1 MTAFWIVVAF
11 TAAIGLAFAGRGRAA
26 WIAPGAGLLVVWLL
40 SGPESWLL
48 FLGVSLPFAAAIAL
62 LGSPAR
68 RAAFVTPRLAPI
80 VAGMLP
86 KLGGTE
92 REALEAGTVW
102 WDRELFSGRPDWQAL
117 RDFEPMQ
124 LSEAEQAFLD
134 GPVEQLCRM
143 LDDWAIVQRGDLSER
158 VWAFLKEKRFFG
170 MIIPE
175 KFGGLGFSAQ
185 AHSRVVEKIASRSV
199 TAAVTVMV
207 PNSLG
212 PGELLVHYGTEEQK
226 AHYLPRLARGEEI
239 PCFALTGPE
248 AGSDAAA
255 TQSIGIVCRGEYEGR
270 EVLGIRLSWRKRYIT
285 LSSVSTL
292 IGVAFR
298 LSDPDRLLGGE
309 EDRGITCALVP
320 SRLPG
325 VEIGRRHDPMGVP
338 FHNGPTEGHDVFVP
352 LDAVIGGREGAG
364 RGWTMLMQCLA
375 VGRSIS
381 LPSLSTGG
389 AKLAARLVS
398 AYAMVREQFDTP
410 IGRFEGVQ
418 EPLARIAG
426 LTYLMDATRALTS
439 AAVDAGEKPAVL
451 SAIAKAWLTEA
462 MRDVV
467 ADAMDIRAGAAI
479 QRGPRNVLARAW
491 AAAPIGIT
499 VEGSN
504 ILTRSMIIYG
514 QGAIRCHPFA
524 LEEILAVENDD
535 IQRLDRAF
543 FGHVGHVVRTAVR
556 APLLALTRG
565 RLETGVP
572 GGPLR
577 RELQRL
583 SRLSAA
589 FALVSEGAMVTLGG
603 ALKRR
608 ESITGRLAD
617 ALAWMYLASAAAHR
631 FEHEGR
637 PEGDEAFV
645 RWGIEHALAQ
655 AEAAL
660 DGVLRNL
667 PARPVAGLLRAL
679 VFPIGRCEPGPDDAR
694 GSEVARTLLDDP
706 DARDRLTAGIYR
718 PPADELGLGRLEAAL
733 EKATT
738 ALTVEARLRAAVR
751 DARLEH
757 APGDDLARA
766 GVAAGVIS
774 EADLKA
780 LEAADAAR
788 DEVIRV
794 DDFDEEEYVGLR
806 G

>member
-26 WIAPGAGLLVVWLL
+26 WVAPGAGLMFVWLL
-40 SGPESWLL
+40 SGPASWPFFLTVALL
-48 FLGVSLPFAAAIAL
+48 FAAGIAL
-62 LGSPAR
+62 LGSPPR
-68 RAAFVTPRLAPI
+68 RAAFVTRRLAPF
-80 VAGMLP
+80 VARMLP
-86 KLGGTE
+86 KLGATE

-102 WDRELFSGRPDWQAL
+102 WDRELFSGRPDWNEL
-117 RDFEPMQ
+117 LGFHPKP
-124 LSEAEQAFLD
+124 LSAPEQAFLD

-143 LDDWAIVQRGDLSER
+143 LDDWAVVQRGDLPEE
-158 VWAFLKEKRFFG
+158 VWTFLKRQRFFG

-175 KFGGLGFSAQ
+175 EFGGLGFSAQ

-212 PGELLVHYGTEEQK
+212 PGELLVHYGTAEQK
-226 AHYLPRLARGEEI
+226 AYYLPRLARGEEI

-255 TQSIGIVCRGEYEGR
+255 TQSIGVVCRGSFEGQ
-270 EVLGIRLSWRKRYIT
+270 ELLGIRLSWRKRYIT

-298 LSDPDRLLGGE
+298 LSDPDRLLGGDE
-309 EDRGITCALVP
+309 ELGITCALVP
-320 SRLPG
+320 AQLPG
-325 VEIGRRHDPMGVP
+325 IEIGRRHDPMGVP

-352 LDAVIGGREGAG
+352 LDAVIGGRAGAG
-364 RGWTMLMQCLA
+364 RGWTMLMQSLA

-426 LTYLMDATRALTS
+426 LTYLMDATRALTC
-439 AAVDAGEKPAVL
+439 AAIDAGEKPAVL

-491 AAAPIGIT
+491 ASVPIGIT
-499 VEGSN
+499 VEGAN

-524 LEEILAVENDD
+524 LEEIVAVENGD
-535 IQRLDRAF
+535 IPRLDRAL
-543 FGHVGHVVRTAVR
+543 FGHVGHVVRTAIR

-572 GGPLR
+572 DGPLR

-631 FEHEGR
+631 FEHDGQ
-637 PEGDEAFV
+637 PEGDASFA

-655 AEAAL
+655 AEGAL

-667 PARPVAGLLRAL
+667 PARPVAGVLRAL
-679 VFPIGRCEPGPDDAR
+679 VLPIGRSEPGPDDAR
-694 GSEVARTLLDDP
+694 GSEVARALLDDP
-706 DARDRLTAGIYR
+706 AARDRLTAGIFH

-733 EKATT
+733 AKATT
-738 ALTVEARLRAAVR
+738 ALSVEARLRAAVR

-766 GVAAGVIS
+766 GLAAGVIS
-774 EADLKA
+774 EVDLKA

-794 DDFDEEEYVGLR
+794 DDFDEVQYAGLR